1 MKAIINGETIELG
14 SSGVT
19 FTPSVSPEG
28 ELSWSNDGGLD
39 NPEPVNIKGATGEP
53 GNTPFIGENGNW
65 WVGETDTGVAASGGN
80 DDSGTTVFP
89 VKAPVG
95 AIVWWSGPVD
105 TIPVGWHICDGQ
117 DGTIDLRDKFI
128 LAAGENH
135 TVGEIGGEEEHKLTI
150 AEMPSHKHSMTVLS
164 NGSPSNFTPV
174 LRGNA
179 SSTTI
184 KNTEETGGNQ
194 PHNNM
199 PPYYALYA
207 IQKIGPDETDDS
219 AVEGAIPVKP
229 LTLEEYI
236 SLSDEEKSSETLW
249 LITDVSDE
257 VYPRTLDE
265 ASWNDIQKWSKSGAL
280 KANYSVGD
288 KKTITIGGTFN
299 GVTVPSTEIELV
311 IAGFDHNQELETPG
325 EHCTHFLLGW
335 KDAHFIFMAGIAM
348 YSYGQTNAGGW
359 RDSLARSVLQN
370 PTTGLRAILP
380 PDLNRVMRSVKKYT
394 NNVAGTDSV
403 ANPANITA
411 TDDDIAILSVFE
423 ALGITGTADVNEKD
437 FQKTYD
443 LLSREF
449 AFEELIMSN
458 FLGVNDQNLQW
469 FRSPTLGS
477 SYQYEMLYCSTETEM
492 PGTAYV
498 EGAAGILLFV

>member
-39 NPEPVNIKGATGEP
+39 NPEPVNIKGPTGEP

-80 DDSGTTVFP
+80 DDSG
-89 VKAPVG
+89 
-95 AIVWWSGPVD
+95 
-105 TIPVGWHICDGQ
+105 
-117 DGTIDLRDKFI
+117 
-128 LAAGENH
+128 
-135 TVGEIGGEEEHKLTI
+135 
-150 AEMPSHKHSMTVLS
+150 
-164 NGSPSNFTPV
+164 
-174 LRGNA
+174 
-179 SSTTI
+179 
-184 KNTEETGGNQ
+184 
-194 PHNNM
+194 
-199 PPYYALYA
+199 
-207 IQKIGPDETDDS
+207 
-219 AVEGAIPVKP
+219 VEGAIPVKP

-348 YSYGQTNAGGW
+348 YGSGQTNAGGW

-370 PTTGLRAILP
+370 PTIGLKAILP
-380 PDLNRVMRSVKKYT
+380 PDLMRVMRSVKKYT
-394 NNVAGTDSV
+394 NNVAGTGSV
-403 ANPANITA
+403 ANQANITA

-437 FQKTYD
+437 FQKRYA
-443 LLSREF
+443 LLSDDYTVNLLS
-449 AFEELIMSN
+449 ASSSIGSN
-458 FLGVNDQNLQW
+458 SQSFQW
-469 FRSPTLGS
+469 FRSPTLGRPS
-477 SYQYEMLYCSTETEM
+477 QYELFLYPAKNETN
-492 PGTAYV
+492 GTAYV
-498 EGAAGILLFV
+498 EAAAGILLFV